1 MVNAIDRQKA
11 LEMNK
16 KLRTE
21 GFLVDVNFRKA
32 GHHITISPKLL
43 GVDVDG
49 NEDLKGFFSDF
60 MSNNKVSFLRK
71 SVTKKAESISKA
83 AHKEKR
89 ARALGETGNLMTRA
103 ILDDFKDYLDGKKE
117 AYFKARDEIVDQYD
131 ELVDEF
137 KMDFQNKLVNT
148 TMSSLSAAEREEI
161 TEKVFARIPSKEDYR
176 DSFKVGMSRTKISLA
191 EEVDS
196 SEVDDVLQDTL
207 DQVNEITGKNLSIA
221 FSALNN
227 LMEQY
232 NLNGLLNNR
241 NRSVFTS
248 VPADLKKRNLFNDAL
263 VDEIIVTMTRFKSKD
278 TSDSQIVED
287 CEVMVSKIY
296 GYAEE
301 INVLDQL
308 DIANAAL
315 TADEMMELYELFNM
329 EVEEAEEAEY
339 MF

>member
-1 MVNAIDRQKA
+1 MVNAVDRKQA

-16 KLRTE
+16 KLRQE

-49 NEDLKGFFSDF
+49 NEDLKGFFNDF

-89 ARALGETGNLMTRA
+89 ARALGETGNLMTRG
-103 ILDDFKDYLDGKKE
+103 ILDDFKDYLEGKKA
-117 AYFKARDEIVDQYD
+117 AYFEARDEIVAQYD

-137 KMDFQNKLVNT
+137 KTEFRHKLVDT
-148 TMSSLSAAEREEI
+148 TMNSLTTADRDQI
-161 TEKVFARIPSKEDYR
+161 TEKVFSRIPSKEDYR
-176 DSFKVGMSRTKISLA
+176 DSFKVGMSRTKVSLA

-196 SEVDDVLQDTL
+196 SEVDEVLQDTL

-232 NLNGLLNNR
+232 NQNGILNNR
-241 NRSVFTS
+241 NRAVFTS
-248 VPADLKKRNLFNDAL
+248 VPADLKKRNLFNDA
-263 VDEIIVTMTRFKSKD
+263 VVEDVIIAMTSFKAKGTSDDEIIEET
-278 TSDSQIVED
+278 
-287 CEVMVSKIY
+287 EVLVSKIY
-296 GYAEE
+296 GYAQD
-301 INVLDQL
+301 INVLNQL
-308 DIANAAL
+308 DLINAAL
-315 TADEMMELYELFNM
+315 TVDEMEELLEIFAIP
-329 EVEEAEEAEY
+329 AEDE
-339 MF
+339 MFA